1 MSNIV
6 RFPGVP
12 LVRVMKVS
20 NGWQVQEREDTDNE
34 GWTDVG
40 EVFPSKEE
48 AIDEA
53 PFLCGF

>member
-6 RFPGVP
+6 RFHGVP
-12 LVRVMKVS
+12 LVRVKKVS
-20 NGWQVQEREDTDNE
+20 TGWQVQEREDEDVE
-34 GWTDVG
+34 DWKDVG
-40 EVFPSKEE
+40 EVFPSKDE